1 MTGNHSA
8 WEKVQLARH
17 AQRPTAK
24 LLIHTLAPDFL
35 ELKGDRCFANDD
47 AIVGG
52 IGTIDKITMTI
63 IAEEK
68 GTTLEEKIRNHFGMP
83 HPEGYRKVMRL
94 VRQAEKFSRPILF
107 LIDTPGAYPGFEAES
122 RGQAEAIASLL
133 RLLFTIKTPIIAV
146 VLSEGGSGGA
156 LAIGIADYIL
166 MLENATYSILSPEGF
181 AAILYK
187 DASLANKVADDMKL
201 TADDLFAYGIID
213 EIIPE
218 AAGGWHIDNYTPL
231 SALQTKITEKA
242 RSLLQLDPKTLL
254 ENRQAR
260 YRRYGIYVEDKT

>member
-1 MTGNHSA
+1 MTDKFGA

-17 AQRPTAK
+17 PKRPTAK
-24 LLIHTLAPDFL
+24 TAIHALAPDFL
-35 ELKGDRCFANDD
+35 ELKGDRCFSNDD
-47 AIVGG
+47 AIIGG
-52 IGTIDKITMTI
+52 IGTVDKITMTI

-94 VRQAEKFSRPILF
+94 VRQAEKFHRPILF
-107 LIDTPGAYPGFEAES
+107 LIDTPGAYPGVEAES

-133 RLLFTIKTPIIAV
+133 RLLFTVRTPIIAV

-166 MLENATYSILSPEGF
+166 MLDNATYSILSPEGF

-187 DASLANKVADDMKL
+187 DASLAKDVATDMKL
-201 TADDLFAYGIID
+201 TATDLYAYGIID
-213 EIIPE
+213 EIVPE
-218 AAGGWHIDNYTPL
+218 PGGGWHADKDSPL
-231 SALQTKITEKA
+231 STLRTRIPEITHK
-242 RSLLQLDPKTLL
+242 LLQLDPKTLL
-254 ENRQAR
+254 EKRQAK
-260 YRRYGIYVEDKT
+260 YRRHGVYVEEKT